1 MFFYLPSCTSALSV
15 CLFVCIV
22 YVFKKRNQRVCPTQ
36 HLVVYIIKINES
48 VSDCLAPGPRKRE
61 NLLYPSGGAGGP
73 AIPLPHP
80 SRQSLFISFSPPHT
94 KSFYISTFLHLKS
107 SWSRC
112 FFFAKIYYLGKVPTK
127 CRPSG
132 RCFGVHL
139 FEIFREKIRYFE
151 NFDQWSKYCR
161 CRMGDHEVRVFA
173 HHCIGHN

>member
-1 MFFYLPSCTSALSV
+1 MARYWNKYAKKAKKTLFRSYMSIKQAFLACFSHSVLVCSVCLSIFKYAIVLLYICMFFCLPSCTSALSV

-80 SRQSLFISFSPPHT
+80 SRQSS
-94 KSFYISTFLHLKS
+94 
-107 SWSRC
+107 
-112 FFFAKIYYLGKVPTK
+112 YL
-127 CRPSG
+127 
-132 RCFGVHL
+132 
-139 FEIFREKIRYFE
+139 
-151 NFDQWSKYCR
+151 
-161 CRMGDHEVRVFA
+161 
-173 HHCIGHN
+173 